1 MMRVLCDSCF
11 WFALCNEDDSYHLS
25 AVDYLELFESSKD
38 EVKLIIPFPS
48 LYETLRTAFCKRE
61 KAMQH
66 FNRVIDAFGYFVFDD
81 NYRESS
87 YAKVKSSQNYQGRH
101 FSLVD
106 MIIRSIIEDNNVRK
120 DALVTS
126 NIHDFDDITSVYG
139 VEILPLDD
147 NQTFRNR
154 HLNEIR

>member
-1 MMRVLCDSCF
+1 MTKILCDSCF

-48 LYETLRTAFCKRE
+48 LYETLRTEFCKRE
-61 KAMQH
+61 KAMLL

-81 NYRESS
+81 KYREAS
-87 YAKVKSSQNYQGRH
+87 YAIVKSSQNYQGRH

-126 NIHDFDDITSVYG
+126 NVHDFDDIASVYG
-139 VEILPLDD
+139 VDILSLDD
-147 NQTFRNR
+147 NQTYRDRYPN
-154 HLNEIR
+154 